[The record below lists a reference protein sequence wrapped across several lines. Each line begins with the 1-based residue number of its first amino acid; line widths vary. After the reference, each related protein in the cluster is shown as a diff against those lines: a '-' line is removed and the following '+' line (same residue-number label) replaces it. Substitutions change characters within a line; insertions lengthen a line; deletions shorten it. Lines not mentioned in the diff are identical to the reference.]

1 MKIIL
6 PLVLLSITLLVSG
19 CGYDSYTEC
28 KLKESQKC
36 NRESCVDAARDYC
49 WKKVRWTNIE
59 CIKDHV
65 ETGSNWEFSK
75 RACAHV
81 K

>member
-6 PLVLLSITLLVSG
+6 SLVFLCVTLLLSG

-36 NRESCVDAARDYC
+36 SNKTCVDAARDYC
-49 WKKVRWTNIE
+49 RKKVRWTNIE
-59 CIKDHV
+59 CVTDHI
-65 ETGSNWEFSK
+65 ETGSNYEFSK
-75 RACAHV
+75 RLCAHV